1 MAQTYTISPT
11 ITNTVTTDYSD
22 VKYVQKDII
31 IGNQNFISLIEN
43 IKNNLKI
50 IK

>member
-31 IGNQNFISLIEN
+31 IATPSFVTLVET

>member
-22 VKYVQKDII
+22 VKYVQKDIVI
-31 IGNQNFISLIEN
+31 DNQNFISLTEN
-43 IKNNLKI
+43 IKNNLKL